1 MTSPLDGK
9 KIVGSGFLKIFIFFD
24 FWPISGLKNAK
35 NRIFSSQNG
44 LKIEKNEN
52 FQKSAP
58 IEFFAILRASH
69 SQKTGFLG
77 PKLEEE
83 LGKTSLF

>member
-1 MTSPLDGK
+1 M
-9 KIVGSGFLKIFIFFD
+9 KIFIFFD

-52 FQKSAP
+52 FQKSASYN
-58 IEFFAILRASH
+58 FFAILRASH
-69 SQKTGFLG
+69 SQKSGFLG

-83 LGKTSLF
+83 IGKTVHF